1 MSDKTLY
8 GNKESYK
15 YFSGNKSNYV
25 IIDIWLPQ
33 MSRYVK
39 SFDETKV
46 MCFITKENK
55 PIEA

>member
-15 YFSGNKSNYV
+15 YFSGYKSNYV
-25 IIDIWLPQ
+25 IIDISLLQ
-33 MSRYVK
+33 MSRYIK

-46 MCFITKENK
+46 MCFITNENK